1 MVVGIGKIL
10 KFNRKCTIVIG
21 LLFAVIFFILI
32 MVPSQAD
39 DDGFTDEASG
49 QTTTYEMYHEDTIE
63 TYAGT
68 LTNVLPTAG
77 IAQAGIITVCS
88 SGCDYTSIQEAI
100 DNANDS
106 DTIQVH
112 SGTYYENVR
121 VNKELTIISESGN
134 PDDTIVQ
141 AEYQSDKVFYVISD
155 NVTINGF
162 KVTGATDSLTFA
174 IDLRN
179 IHNCSILNNKIL
191 DNWLGIWFSG
201 SSNNTVVNNII
212 ILNSGFGIYV
222 GHSSN
227 NNKFN
232 NNSIK
237 SNQIGI
243 YLENTNNH
251 TLNNNNIINNNLG
264 IDLYNSHNNNISGNN
279 IGYNTYCGIDLQ
291 DSNGSYI
298 YINNFINNNKN
309 VNSTCSINNW
319 NSTEPITY
327 QYNGSTFTNYVGNY
341 WSDYTGLDSDSDGIG
356 NIPYEINDSAGLQD
370 EYPLIEP
377 WEGVDLVHP
386 YVTITFP
393 ANLATNVKIDTDITA
408 TFSEPMDSSTLNSST
423 VKVYSLDEIVGET
436 FEDTN
441 GSWNSSNL
449 NRYTPQ
455 LCCGWDKP
463 SNNF

>member
-49 QTTTYEMYHEDTIE
+49 QTTTYEMYPEDTIE

-112 SGTYYENVR
+112 SGTYYESVR

-141 AEYQSDKVFYVISD
+141 AAYPSDDVFYVTSN

-162 KVTGATDSLTFA
+162 KVTGATEILSYA
-174 IDLRN
+174 IYLYNVR
-179 IHNCSILNNKIL
+179 NCSILNNEIS
-191 DNWLGIWFSG
+191 DNWLGIRFSV
-201 SSNNTVVNNII
+201 SHYNEVVNNII

-251 TLNNNNIINNNLG
+251 TLNNNNIINNNFSTSLKN
-264 IDLYNSHNNNISGNN
+264 L
-279 IGYNTYCGIDLQ
+279 T
-291 DSNGSYI
+291 DS
-298 YINNFINNNKN
+298 FI
-309 VNSTCSINNW
+309 
-319 NSTEPITY
+319 
-327 QYNGSTFTNYVGNY
+327 
-341 WSDYTGLDSDSDGIG
+341 
-356 NIPYEINDSAGLQD
+356 
-370 EYPLIEP
+370 
-377 WEGVDLVHP
+377 
-386 YVTITFP
+386 
-393 ANLATNVKIDTDITA
+393 
-408 TFSEPMDSSTLNSST
+408 
-423 VKVYSLDEIVGET
+423 
-436 FEDTN
+436 
-441 GSWNSSNL
+441 
-449 NRYTPQ
+449 
-455 LCCGWDKP
+455 
-463 SNNF
+463 